1 MGPADNLTPMFGVPI
16 PTPNTPIMPVQNRTM
31 VQPISA
37 LPNSGQSHT
46 FKETSGKHTGIA
58 GVARNVLGT
67 LGDFLL
73 KNIGLDPM
81 YAPAQERRRLNEARQ
96 GYAEDPVA
104 AIDRI
109 TSINFKEGTRL
120 ANEYA
125 DNARQDAANAVTAQ
139 DRAAAL
145 AKADAAEQAKA
156 RSISLNML
164 NTVFDKDEAKRPA
177 TYDAVKALIKKQNPS
192 LELPD
197 TYDETT
203 LKAIAGGEVP
213 VKDQIRIE
221 NQDDQAEERIQ
232 TTQRGQDI
240 RDKRAAIGQDI
251 QERRAA
257 AAANRPRPEKRPT
270 EGDIVSGLIDQQASG
285 KPLSAGQKARVK
297 KYTDGTRASNP
308 LPALKNKYGLK

>member
-1 MGPADNLTPMFGVPI
+1 MGPADNLTPMFGVPMT
-16 PTPNTPIMPVQNRTM
+16 TPNAPIMPVQNRTM
-31 VQPISA
+31 VQP
-37 LPNSGQSHT
+37 SGQSHT
-46 FKETSGKHTGIA
+46 FKETSGKHRGIA

-73 KNIGLDPM
+73 KNIGFDPI
-81 YAPAQERRRLNEARQ
+81 YAPAQQKRKMNEAWQ
-96 GYAEDPVA
+96 GHEVDPVA

-145 AKADAAEQAKA
+145 AKAEAAEAAKA

-164 NTVFDKDEAKRPA
+164 NTVFDKEEIKRPA
-177 TYDAVKALIKKQNPS
+177 TYDAVKALIKKQNPG

-197 TYDETT
+197 TYDETA
-203 LKAIAGGEVP
+203 LKAIVAGEVP

-232 TTQRGQDI
+232 VTREGQTI
-240 RDKRAAIGQDI
+240 RDKRAAAGQAI

-257 AAANRPRPEKRPT
+257 AVANRPRPGRRPT
-270 EGDIVSGLIDQQASG
+270 ESEIVSGLIDQQAGG
-285 KPLSAGQKARVK
+285 KPLTAGQRARVK
-297 KYTDGTRASNP
+297 KYTDGTRASGT

>member
-1 MGPADNLTPMFGVPI
+1 M
-16 PTPNTPIMPVQNRTM
+16 PTPNAPIMPVQNRTM
-31 VQPISA
+31 SSPA
-37 LPNSGQSHT
+37 GGQSHV
-46 FKETSGKHTGIA
+46 FKETSGKHKGIA

-73 KNIGLDPM
+73 KNIGFDPM
-81 YAPAQERRRLNEARQ
+81 YAPAQERRRLNEAWQ
-96 GYAEDPVA
+96 GHAEDPVA

-145 AKADAAEQAKA
+145 AKAAAAEQTKSN
-156 RSISLNML
+156 SISLNML
-164 NTVFDKDEAKRPA
+164 NTVFGTDEGKRPA
-177 TYDAVKALIKKQNPS
+177 NYDAVKALIKTQNPD
-192 LELPD
+192 LVLPD
-197 TYDETT
+197 TYDETA
-203 LKAIAGGEVP
+203 LKAIIAGEVP
-213 VKDQIRIE
+213 VKDQMRIE
-221 NQDDQAEERIQ
+221 NQDEQAEERVQ

-240 RDKRAAIGQDI
+240 RDKRAAVGQSI

-257 AAANRPRPEKRPT
+257 AVANRPRPERRAT
-270 EGDIVSGLIDQQASG
+270 ESQVVSDLIDQQAAG

-297 KYTDGTRASNP
+297 KYTDGTRASGP